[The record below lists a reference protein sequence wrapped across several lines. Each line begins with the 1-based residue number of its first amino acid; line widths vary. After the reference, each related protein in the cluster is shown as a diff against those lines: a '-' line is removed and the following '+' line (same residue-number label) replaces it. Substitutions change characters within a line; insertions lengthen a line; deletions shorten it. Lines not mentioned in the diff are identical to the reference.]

1 MHSRHI
7 LISGGAG
14 FIGGHVARLALAAGH
29 EVTILDNLSP
39 QVHGDDASYTA
50 PEGARFVRGDVTVA
64 DDWRRTLPGAD
75 TIVHLAADTGTGQ
88 SMYEIDRY
96 YRVNVQGTATIADLL
111 ANSDHQVRNF
121 VLASSRSVYGEG
133 AYLCKAC
140 DPSGRRCYPSP
151 RSPEQLRSQ
160 DWSLS
165 CPDCGAPVEPT
176 ATREDDRLC
185 PASIYA
191 ATKRGQEDL
200 VRIACGS
207 LGIAHSILRFQNV
220 YGEGQSLQN
229 PYTGILSIFSTRLRL
244 GQPIEVFEDGLETRD
259 FIHVDDVAAA
269 IVHSVERPAVET
281 LNVGSGEPVTVLALA
296 ELLGRVMGS
305 TMAPVISGRYRV
317 GDIRHNFADTSR
329 FSQVTG
335 LAPRVSLE
343 SGIERFCRWVVDQPI
358 PEDLL
363 DQANAEL
370 AARDLLG

>member
-1 MHSRHI
+1 M
-7 LISGGAG
+7 
-14 FIGGHVARLALAAGH
+14 
-29 EVTILDNLSP
+29 
-39 QVHGDDASYTA
+39 
-50 PEGARFVRGDVTVA
+50 
-64 DDWRRTLPGAD
+64 
-75 TIVHLAADTGTGQ
+75 
-88 SMYEIDRY
+88 
-96 YRVNVQGTATIADLL
+96 
-111 ANSDHQVRNF
+111 
-121 VLASSRSVYGEG
+121 
-133 AYLCKAC
+133 
-140 DPSGRRCYPSP
+140 
-151 RSPEQLRSQ
+151 
-160 DWSLS
+160 
-165 CPDCGAPVEPT
+165 
-176 ATREDDRLC
+176 
-185 PASIYA
+185 
-191 ATKRGQEDL
+191 
-200 VRIACGS
+200 RIACGS

-329 FSQVTG
+329 FSRVTG
-335 LAPRVSLE
+335 LAPGVSLQ